1 MVAIGFYNSW
11 PTSWLKSCMIFVS
24 QSDLE
29 QMLPMR
35 EAVEVTRKG
44 FCTYQASDW
53 DIPLRSMIPLSTVSK
68 SMLLMPVY
76 SHRHRRLY
84 TKTVLVHTEAAP
96 HRGWYATAVCTVWDG
111 ATGAP
116 LLGCDGTYATALRTA
131 AASGLAAKLTA
142 RPSSRIAVL
151 IGAGYQGQFQLDA
164 VASLFH
170 LEKAFVVDRSTD
182 KAVEVAK
189 WGAGRWKIEV
199 AVANSTGEAVRQAD
213 IVLAATDSLTPVF
226 DGHDLQPGT
235 HVSSIGSYRPD
246 MRELDEVALR
256 GARVVVDS
264 EEHTPKESGDVID
277 ALSEGTKL
285 LGDLAWLVRNPGLAR
300 QSDADITVY
309 KSAGFGLLDALL
321 METLYDMCLRS
332 QHIGAQPGVV
342 AR

>member
-1 MVAIGFYNSW
+1 
-11 PTSWLKSCMIFVS
+11 MILVS

-29 QMLPMR
+29 RMLPMR
-35 EAVEVTRKG
+35 EAVEVMRKG
-44 FCTYQASDW
+44 FRTYQASDW
-53 DIPLRSMIPLSTVSK
+53 DIPLRSMISLSAVSK
-68 SMLLMPVY
+68 SVLLMPVY

-84 TKTVLVHTEAAP
+84 TKTVLVHTEAA
-96 HRGWYATAVCTVWDG
+96 HRGRHATAVCTVWDG

-116 LLGCDGTYATALRTA
+116 LLVCDGTYATALRTA
-131 AASGLAAKLTA
+131 AASGLAAKLMA

-170 LEKAFVVDRSTD
+170 LEKAFVVDRSTN

-189 WGAGRWKIEV
+189 CGAGRWKIEV
-199 AVANSTGEAVRQAD
+199 AVANSAGEAVRQAD

-256 GARVVVDS
+256 GARIVVDS

-277 ALSEGTKL
+277 ALSEGTKI

-332 QHIGAQPGVV
+332 QHIGVQPGVV
-342 AR
+342 AK